1 MRFLTIGR
9 RLALLGAVLLVA
21 GPLGTRLGLWS
32 FVVGFACFAMSGL
45 CGLVALVLSLV
56 GGTRTRQWKRAG
68 VVLGAAVA
76 LLAVPAL
83 QLVSAFGAPPI
94 HDITTDTADPPPF
107 VAALPLRVAA
117 NAMNPPEYGGA
128 EVAAQQHQAFPDIQ
142 PLVMNMPPQQAFER
156 VLDEVREFGW
166 DISAAEPAEGRI
178 EAVDTT
184 LVLRLQ
190 GRRRDTP
197 ASGGGRHPCGR
208 ALHVARRAGRRRHER
223 EADTPSAGGVTRPC
237 LAGRRC
243 RRAGWGR
250 RRVGRG
256 SAPARPSNRAKRVG
270 STRPETS

>member
-1 MRFLTIGR
+1 MRFLTIGKG
-9 RLALLGAVLLVA
+9 LALLGAVLLVA

-45 CGLVALVLSLV
+45 CGLLALVFSLV
-56 GGTRTRQWKRAG
+56 GGSRTKQWKRAG
-68 VVLGAAVA
+68 VVLGVAVA

-83 QLVSAFGAPPI
+83 QLLSAFGAPPI

-107 VAALPLRVAA
+107 VAALPLRAAA

-142 PLVMNMPPQQAFER
+142 PLVMNMPPQQAVER

-184 LVLRLQ
+184 LFFGFKDDVVIRLR
-190 GRRRDTP
+190 P
-197 ASGGGRHPCGR
+197 VEGG
-208 ALHVARRAGRRRHER
+208 
-223 EADTPSAGGVTRPC
+223 TRVDV
-237 LAGRRC
+237 RSTS
-243 RRAGWGR
+243 
-250 RRVGRG
+250 RVGLG
-256 SAPARPSNRAKRVG
+256 DAGTNAKRIRRLLAALRAR
-270 STRPETS
+270 S

>member
-1 MRFLTIGR
+1 M
-9 RLALLGAVLLVA
+9 LLVA

-45 CGLVALVLSLV
+45 CGLVALVFSLV
-56 GGTRTRQWKRAG
+56 GGSRTKQWKRAG
-68 VVLGAAVA
+68 VVLGVAVA

-83 QLVSAFGAPPI
+83 QLLSAFGAPPI

-107 VAALPLRVAA
+107 VAALPLRAAA

-184 LVLRLQ
+184 LFFGFKDDVVIRLR
-190 GRRRDTP
+190 P
-197 ASGGGRHPCGR
+197 VEGG
-208 ALHVARRAGRRRHER
+208 
-223 EADTPSAGGVTRPC
+223 TRVDV
-237 LAGRRC
+237 RSTS
-243 RRAGWGR
+243 
-250 RRVGRG
+250 RVGLG
-256 SAPARPSNRAKRVG
+256 DAGTNAKRIRRLLAALRARV
-270 STRPETS
+270 

>member
-1 MRFLTIGR
+1 MRFLTIGKG
-9 RLALLGAVLLVA
+9 LALLGAVLLVA

-45 CGLVALVLSLV
+45 CGLLALVFSLV
-56 GGTRTRQWKRAG
+56 GGSRTNQWKRAG
-68 VVLGAAVA
+68 VVLGVAVA

-83 QLVSAFGAPPI
+83 QLLSAFGAPPI

-107 VAALPLRVAA
+107 VAALPLRAAA

-142 PLVMNMPPQQAFER
+142 PLVMNMPPQQAVER

-184 LVLRLQ
+184 LFFGFKDDVVIRLR
-190 GRRRDTP
+190 P
-197 ASGGGRHPCGR
+197 VEGG
-208 ALHVARRAGRRRHER
+208 
-223 EADTPSAGGVTRPC
+223 TRVDV
-237 LAGRRC
+237 RSTS
-243 RRAGWGR
+243 
-250 RRVGRG
+250 RVGLG
-256 SAPARPSNRAKRVG
+256 DAGTNAKRIRRLLAALRARG
-270 STRPETS
+270 

>member
-1 MRFLTIGR
+1 MRFLTIGKG
-9 RLALLGAVLLVA
+9 LALLGAVLLVA

-45 CGLVALVLSLV
+45 CGLLALVFSLV
-56 GGTRTRQWKRAG
+56 GGSRTKQWKRAG
-68 VVLGAAVA
+68 VVLGVAVA

-83 QLVSAFGAPPI
+83 QLLSAFGAPPI

-107 VAALPLRVAA
+107 VAALPLRAAA

-142 PLVMNMPPQQAFER
+142 PLVMNMPPQQAVER

-184 LVLRLQ
+184 WFFGFKDDVVIRLR
-190 GRRRDTP
+190 P
-197 ASGGGRHPCGR
+197 VEGG
-208 ALHVARRAGRRRHER
+208 
-223 EADTPSAGGVTRPC
+223 TRVDV
-237 LAGRRC
+237 RSTS
-243 RRAGWGR
+243 
-250 RRVGRG
+250 RVGLG
-256 SAPARPSNRAKRVG
+256 DAGTNAKRIRRLLAALRARG
-270 STRPETS
+270 

>member
-1 MRFLTIGR
+1 MRFLTIGKG
-9 RLALLGAVLLVA
+9 LALLGAVLLVA

-45 CGLVALVLSLV
+45 CGLVALVFSLV
-56 GGTRTRQWKRAG
+56 GGSRTKQWKRAG
-68 VVLGAAVA
+68 VVLGVAVA

-83 QLVSAFGAPPI
+83 QLLSAFGAPPI

-107 VAALPLRVAA
+107 VAALPLRAAA

-142 PLVMNMPPQQAFER
+142 PLVMNMPPQQAVER

-184 LVLRLQ
+184 LFFGFKDDVVIRLR
-190 GRRRDTP
+190 P
-197 ASGGGRHPCGR
+197 VEGG
-208 ALHVARRAGRRRHER
+208 
-223 EADTPSAGGVTRPC
+223 TRVDV
-237 LAGRRC
+237 RSTS
-243 RRAGWGR
+243 
-250 RRVGRG
+250 RVGLG
-256 SAPARPSNRAKRVG
+256 DAGTNAKRIRRLLAALRARG
-270 STRPETS
+270 

>member
-1 MRFLTIGR
+1 MRFLTIGKG
-9 RLALLGAVLLVA
+9 LALLGAVLLLA

-45 CGLVALVLSLV
+45 CGLLALVFSLV
-56 GGTRTRQWKRAG
+56 GGSRTKQWKRAG
-68 VVLGAAVA
+68 VVLGVAVA

-83 QLVSAFGAPPI
+83 QLLSAFGAPPI

-107 VAALPLRVAA
+107 VAALPLRAAA

-142 PLVMNMPPQQAFER
+142 PLVMNMPPPQAVER

-184 LVLRLQ
+184 WFFGFKDDVVIRLR
-190 GRRRDTP
+190 P
-197 ASGGGRHPCGR
+197 VEGG
-208 ALHVARRAGRRRHER
+208 
-223 EADTPSAGGVTRPC
+223 TRVDV
-237 LAGRRC
+237 RSTS
-243 RRAGWGR
+243 
-250 RRVGRG
+250 RVGLG
-256 SAPARPSNRAKRVG
+256 DAGTNAKRIRRLLAALRARG
-270 STRPETS
+270 

>member
-1 MRFLTIGR
+1 MRFLTIAKW
-9 RLALLGAVLLVA
+9 LALLGAVLLVA

-56 GGTRTRQWKRAG
+56 GGGRTKQWKRAG

-83 QLVSAFGAPPI
+83 QLLSAFGAPPI

-107 VAALPLRVAA
+107 VAALPLRGAA

-128 EVAAQQHQAFPDIQ
+128 EVAAQQHQAFPDVQ
-142 PLVMNMPPQQAFER
+142 PLVMNMPPQPAFER

-184 LVLRLQ
+184 LFFGFKDDVVIRLR
-190 GRRRDTP
+190 P
-197 ASGGGRHPCGR
+197 VEGG
-208 ALHVARRAGRRRHER
+208 
-223 EADTPSAGGVTRPC
+223 TRVDV
-237 LAGRRC
+237 RSTS
-243 RRAGWGR
+243 
-250 RRVGRG
+250 RVGLG
-256 SAPARPSNRAKRVG
+256 DAGTNAKRIRRLLAALRDRV
-270 STRPETS
+270 

>member
-1 MRFLTIGR
+1 MRFLTIGKG
-9 RLALLGAVLLVA
+9 LALLGAVLLVA

-45 CGLVALVLSLV
+45 CGLLALVFSLV
-56 GGTRTRQWKRAG
+56 GGIRTKQWKRAG
-68 VVLGAAVA
+68 VVLGVAVA

-83 QLVSAFGAPPI
+83 QLLSAFGAPPI

-107 VAALPLRVAA
+107 VAALPLRAAA

-142 PLVMNMPPQQAFER
+142 PLVMNMPPQQAVER

-184 LVLRLQ
+184 LFFGFKDDVVIRLR
-190 GRRRDTP
+190 P
-197 ASGGGRHPCGR
+197 VEGG
-208 ALHVARRAGRRRHER
+208 
-223 EADTPSAGGVTRPC
+223 TRVDV
-237 LAGRRC
+237 RSTS
-243 RRAGWGR
+243 
-250 RRVGRG
+250 RVGLG
-256 SAPARPSNRAKRVG
+256 DAGTNAKRIRRLLAALRARG
-270 STRPETS
+270 

>member
-1 MRFLTIGR
+1 MRFLTIGKG
-9 RLALLGAVLLVA
+9 LALLGAVLLLA

-45 CGLVALVLSLV
+45 CGLLALVFSLV
-56 GGTRTRQWKRAG
+56 GGSRTKQWKRAG
-68 VVLGAAVA
+68 VVLGVAVA

-83 QLVSAFGAPPI
+83 QLLSAFGAPPI

-107 VAALPLRVAA
+107 VAALPLRAAA

-142 PLVMNMPPQQAFER
+142 PLVMNMPPQQAVER

-184 LVLRLQ
+184 LFFGFKDDVVIRLR
-190 GRRRDTP
+190 P
-197 ASGGGRHPCGR
+197 VEGG
-208 ALHVARRAGRRRHER
+208 
-223 EADTPSAGGVTRPC
+223 TRMDV
-237 LAGRRC
+237 RSTS
-243 RRAGWGR
+243 
-250 RRVGRG
+250 RVGLG
-256 SAPARPSNRAKRVG
+256 DAGTNAKRIRRLLAALRARV
-270 STRPETS
+270 

>member
-1 MRFLTIGR
+1 MRFLTIGKG
-9 RLALLGAVLLVA
+9 LALLGAVLLLA

-45 CGLVALVLSLV
+45 CGLLALVFSLV
-56 GGTRTRQWKRAG
+56 GGSRTKQWKRAG
-68 VVLGAAVA
+68 VVLGVAVA

-83 QLVSAFGAPPI
+83 QLLSAFGAPPI

-107 VAALPLRVAA
+107 VAALPLRAAA

-142 PLVMNMPPQQAFER
+142 PLVMNMPPQQAVQR

-184 LVLRLQ
+184 LFFGFKDDVVIRLR
-190 GRRRDTP
+190 P
-197 ASGGGRHPCGR
+197 VEGG
-208 ALHVARRAGRRRHER
+208 
-223 EADTPSAGGVTRPC
+223 TRVDV
-237 LAGRRC
+237 RSTS
-243 RRAGWGR
+243 
-250 RRVGRG
+250 RVGLG
-256 SAPARPSNRAKRVG
+256 DAGTNAKRIRRLLAALRARG
-270 STRPETS
+270 

>member
-1 MRFLTIGR
+1 MRFLTFAKS
-9 RLALLGAVLLVA
+9 LALLGAVLLVA

-56 GGTRTRQWKRAG
+56 GGSRTKQWKRAG
-68 VVLGAAVA
+68 VVLGVAVA

-83 QLVSAFGAPPI
+83 QLLSAFGAPPI

-107 VAALPLRVAA
+107 VAALPLRAAA

-142 PLVMNMPPQQAFER
+142 PLVMNMPPQQAVER

-184 LVLRLQ
+184 LFFGFKDDVVIRLR
-190 GRRRDTP
+190 P
-197 ASGGGRHPCGR
+197 VEGG
-208 ALHVARRAGRRRHER
+208 
-223 EADTPSAGGVTRPC
+223 TRVDV
-237 LAGRRC
+237 RSTS
-243 RRAGWGR
+243 
-250 RRVGRG
+250 RVGLG
-256 SAPARPSNRAKRVG
+256 DAGTNAKRIRRLLAALRARG
-270 STRPETS
+270 